1 MQLSSQLPI
10 VESTL
15 MVLQV
20 LLPQGDMRYGANNNV
35 FHNHYTHHT
44 LNHNVRP
51 IPRPILIRVHQYDFD
66 DAHDGVY
73 HGPILNCFELLNV
86 SPNKAMTKQIS
97 LIVFI

>member
-1 MQLSSQLPI
+1 MQLSSQLSI

-20 LLPQGDMRYGANNNV
+20 LLPQVDMRYGANNNV
-35 FHNHYTHHT
+35 FHNHYTHYSHHT

-66 DAHDGVY
+66 DARDGVRDGVY
-73 HGPILNCFELLNV
+73 HGPILNC
-86 SPNKAMTKQIS
+86 
-97 LIVFI
+97 